1 MYPSWPLQLLVSL
14 NNFLFTN
21 FAFYLKHCAHIFFP
35 ASDQV
40 QKDICTILKLRN
52 PQIICT
58 GFDRPNLEI
67 LVKSKTKEPW
77 DDIGLILRSKL
88 LAEASCII
96 YCLTRKHTDVICDE
110 LKFRGLKCGAYHA
123 GKTPNQRKEVF
134 DKFIR
139 DEINIIVATVAFGM
153 GIDKSD
159 VRCVIHYGS
168 PADMD
173 SYYQEIGRAG
183 RDGVQSKC
191 ILFHSAG
198 DFEVHRHLRMNSRMS
213 DAQIR
218 RAEDR
223 AQIMKDFLH
232 TKQCR
237 RYN

>member
-1 MYPSWPLQLLVSL
+1 M
-14 NNFLFTN
+14 
-21 FAFYLKHCAHIFFP
+21 
-35 ASDQV
+35 
-40 QKDICTILKLRN
+40 QKDICTNLRLRN

-67 LVKSKTKEPW
+67 LVRRKTKEPW
-77 DDIGLILRSKL
+77 DDMGLILRSKF

-96 YCLTRKHTDVICDE
+96 YCLTRKLTDSICDV
-110 LKFRGLKCGAYHA
+110 LKAHGLRCGAYHA

-139 DEINIIVATVAFGM
+139 DEINVIVATVAFGM

-159 VRCVIHYGS
+159 VRCVIHYGC

-191 ILFHSAG
+191 ILFYSDG
-198 DFEVHRHLRMNSRMS
+198 DFEVHRHFRMVSNLS
-213 DAQIR
+213 DKEIR

-223 AQIMKDFLH
+223 SKLMSDFIY

-237 RYN
+237 R

>member
-1 MYPSWPLQLLVSL
+1 M
-14 NNFLFTN
+14 
-21 FAFYLKHCAHIFFP
+21 
-35 ASDQV
+35 
-40 QKDICTILKLRN
+40 RN

-67 LVKSKTKEPW
+67 LVKRKSKEPW
-77 DDIGLILRSKL
+77 DDLGHILRSKL
-88 LAEASCII
+88 LAEASCIV
-96 YCLTRKHTDVICDE
+96 YCLTRKITDSICDD
-110 LKFRGLKCGAYHA
+110 LKIRGLKCGAYHA

-139 DEINIIVATVAFGM
+139 DELNIIVATVAFGM

-173 SYYQEIGRAG
+173 GYYQEIGRAG

-191 ILFHSAG
+191 ILFYAEA
-198 DFEVHRHLRMNSRMS
+198 DFEVHRHLRIKSQLS
-213 DAQIR
+213 SAQMK

-223 AQIMKDFLH
+223 SQVMNDFIF

-237 RYN
+237 R

>member
-1 MYPSWPLQLLVSL
+1 M
-14 NNFLFTN
+14 
-21 FAFYLKHCAHIFFP
+21 
-35 ASDQV
+35 
-40 QKDICTILKLRN
+40 KLRN

-67 LVKSKTKEPW
+67 LVRPKKKEPW
-77 DDIGLILRSKL
+77 DDIGHILRSKL
-88 LAEASCII
+88 LVQASCII
-96 YCLTRKHTDVICDE
+96 YCLTRKQTDSLYEE
-110 LKFRGLKCGAYHA
+110 LKARGLKCGAYHA

-139 DEINIIVATVAFGM
+139 DEINVIVATVAFGM

-159 VRCVIHYGS
+159 VRCVLHYGT
-168 PADMD
+168 PPDMD

-198 DFEVHRHLRMNSRMS
+198 DFEVHRHLRMKSNLSA
-213 DAQIR
+213 AQIQ

-223 AQIMKDFLH
+223 AKVMNDFIY
-232 TKQCR
+232 TRQCR
-237 RYN
+237 R